1 MIRMQ
6 FGEAATALSTTSH
19 MILKFVF
26 SKSSRLIPGL
36 RAMPAVITTMSE
48 FAVSA

>member
-1 MIRMQ
+1 MIKIA
-6 FGEAATALSTTSH
+6 FGEAATAFATTSL

-36 RAMPAVITTMSE
+36 RAIPAVITTMSE